1 MSIVRNMEL
10 DEIIS
15 FYAKRG
21 DSETLC
27 ILRHI
32 QEEIEKSIDPDY
44 TTETD
49 EGSDSVSS
57 GSDSEVELDEYGT
70 VKEDI
75 KVNPSLNG
83 FESLA

>member
-10 DEIIS
+10 EEIIS

-21 DSETLC
+21 DVETLC

-44 TTETD
+44 TTET
-49 EGSDSVSS
+49 ESS
-57 GSDSEVELDEYGT
+57 EEEIHDSESDVELDEYGT
-70 VKEDI
+70 VKEEI
-75 KVNPSLNG
+75 KVNPSMNG

>member
-10 DEIIS
+10 EEIIS

-21 DSETLC
+21 DVETLC

-32 QEEIEKSIDPDY
+32 QEEI
-44 TTETD
+44 
-49 EGSDSVSS
+49 
-57 GSDSEVELDEYGT
+57 
-70 VKEDI
+70 
-75 KVNPSLNG
+75 KVNPSMNG